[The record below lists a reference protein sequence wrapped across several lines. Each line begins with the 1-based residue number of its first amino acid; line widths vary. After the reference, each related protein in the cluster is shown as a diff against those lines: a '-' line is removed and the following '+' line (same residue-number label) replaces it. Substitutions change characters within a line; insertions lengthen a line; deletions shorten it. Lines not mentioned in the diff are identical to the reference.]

1 MRGKVLLAV
10 GIPVGLA
17 LAGAIAIAVT
27 RPTLALAVTVPL
39 AALTLVVGIVVGIVA
54 GIAIGTRDRTTQ
66 VRSQAHQAGLDA
78 GTSREQAAHRR
89 FVARLDHELKNPVT
103 AIRAAS
109 ASLTPRDAQQAELLA
124 TVDAQ
129 SARIASLVSDLRR
142 VGDVENVT
150 MELTAVDLG
159 QVITDAVE
167 DVTLAAAASGVR
179 RSISVVLPKAPW
191 PLPRVRGDADLLHL
205 ALSNVVGNAVKFSP
219 ADSVVEVRGTE
230 HNGWVEIEVADTG
243 LGVAAEDLET
253 VFDELARGRTTRH
266 LPGSGIGL
274 SLVRVVIARHGGAV
288 EMRSR
293 EGRGTAVVVRLPSL
307 G

>member
-1 MRGKVLLAV
+1 MKSKVLLAT
-10 GIPVGLA
+10 GLPIAVA
-17 LAGAIAIAVT
+17 LAGAIAIAVA
-27 RPTLALAVTVPL
+27 RPTLALAVTIPL
-39 AALTLVVGIVVGIVA
+39 AVLTLVSGIVIGGIA
-54 GIAIGTRDRTTQ
+54 GIAIGTRDRAHRA
-66 VRSQAHQAGLDA
+66 RSQAHQAGLDA
-78 GTSREQAAHRR
+78 ATSHEQAAHRR

-109 ASLTPRDAQQAELLA
+109 ASLTPADAQQAELLA
-124 TVDAQ
+124 TIDAQ

-142 VGDVENVT
+142 VGDVENVS
-150 MELTAVDLG
+150 MELTAVDLA

-167 DVTLAAAASGVR
+167 DVTLAAAASGVSR
-179 RSISVVLPKAPW
+179 EISVALPKAPW

-205 ALSNVVGNAVKFSP
+205 ALSNVVGNAVKVSP